1 MTKRDFYVA
10 IANADVPVEIK
21 EYAVAAIEALDA
33 SNEKNRAKA
42 AEKRA
47 EKIAEK
53 APIREAILAVITEE
67 PKTATTLIA
76 EAGVEITP
84 QAIPGLLKGDV
95 EAGVIAKV
103 DIKVPKKGTQKGY
116 KTV

>member
-21 EYAVAAIEALDA
+21 EYAVAAIEALD
-33 SNEKNRAKA
+33 AKA